1 MAELTA
7 LHTLTAQMKRE
18 GIRRLL
24 VLSGEEGWCFDHAL
38 KLRDAL
44 PGDWLWISPQPDA
57 ENHCSP
63 SALQTLLGREF
74 RHAVFDAR
82 HGFDA
87 AAFAALSGTL
97 KAGSWL
103 VLLLPVWEEWENQ
116 PDADSLRW
124 SDCPDPI
131 ATPHFVQHLKR
142 VLTANN
148 DAILW
153 RQNQP
158 FSLAHFTPRTD
169 WHPATGA
176 PQPEQQQ
183 LLQQLLTMPPGVAAV
198 TAARGRG
205 KSALAGQLIS
215 RIAGSAIV
223 TAPAKAATDVLAQF
237 AGEKFRFIAPDAL
250 LASDEQADWLV
261 VDEAAAIPAPLLH
274 QLVSRFPRTLLTT
287 TVQGY
292 EGTGRGFLLKFCAR
306 FPHLH
311 RFELQQPIRWAQ
323 GCPLEKMV
331 SEALVFD
338 DENFTHEPQGDIVIS
353 AFEQTLWRSEP
364 ETPLKVYQLLSG
376 AHYRTSPLDLRRM
389 MDAPGQHFL
398 QAAGENEIAGALWLV
413 DEGGL
418 SQELS
423 QAVWAGFRRPRGN
436 LVAQSLAAHGS
447 NPLAATL
454 RGRRVSRIAVHP
466 ARQREGTGRQL
477 IVGALQY
484 THDLDYLSV
493 SFGYT
498 EELWRFWQRCGFVLV
513 RMGNHREASSGCY
526 TAMALLPMS
535 DAGKQLAEREHYRLR
550 RDAQALAQWNGE
562 MLPVD
567 PLNDAVLSDDDW
579 LELAG
584 FAFTHRPLL
593 TSLGCLLRLLQ
604 TSELALPALRG
615 RLQKNASDA
624 QLCTTLKLSGR
635 KMLLVRQREEAA
647 QALFALDDVRTER
660 LRDRITQWQFFH

>member
-24 VLSGEEGWCFDHAL
+24 VLSGEERWCFDHAL

-103 VLLLPVWEEWENQ
+103 VLLLPVWDEWENQ

-131 ATPHFVQHLKR
+131 ATPHFVQHFKR

-153 RQNQP
+153 RRNQP

-261 VDEAAAIPAPLLH
+261 VDEAAAIPAPLLY

-338 DENFTHEPQGDIVIS
+338 DENFTHTPQGNIVIS

-398 QAAGENEIAGALWLV
+398 QAAGGNEIAGALWLG

-466 ARQREGTGRQL
+466 TRQREGTGRQL
-477 IVGALQY
+477 IAGALQY
-484 THDLDYLSV
+484 IHDLDYLSV

-635 KMLLVRQREEAA
+635 KLLLVRQREEAA